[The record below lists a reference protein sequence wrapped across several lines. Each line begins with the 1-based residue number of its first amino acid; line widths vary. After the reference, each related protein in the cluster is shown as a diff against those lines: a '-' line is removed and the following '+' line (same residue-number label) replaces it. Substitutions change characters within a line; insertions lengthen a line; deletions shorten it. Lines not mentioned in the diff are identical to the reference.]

1 MRPSRQLSGLLFLA
15 LAAVLAW
22 GGTVHPALSTIRW
35 LVVAAAA
42 GWGVWTLRQER
53 TRIEQVYVQ
62 ILAMGLAIS
71 AVGWLIPTSQ
81 SRGLI
86 VIGGLLVLA
95 SGGLLLWSWI
105 QRRTPPSDDDANR
118 TG

>member
-15 LAAVLAW
+15 LAVILAW
-22 GGTVHPALSTIRW
+22 GGTVDPAKSTIRW
-35 LVVAAAA
+35 IVVAALA

-53 TRIEQVYVQ
+53 TRIGQVYTQ
-62 ILAMGLAIS
+62 ILALGLAIS
-71 AVGWLIPTSQ
+71 AVGWLIPTTE

-86 VIGGLLVLA
+86 VIGGILVLA

-105 QRRTPPSDDDANR
+105 QQRTASDDDQNR

>member
-1 MRPSRQLSGLLFLA
+1 MRPSRQLSGVLFLA

-22 GGTVHPALSTIRW
+22 GGTVDPAKSTIRW
-35 LVVAAAA
+35 IVVPVLA
-42 GWGVWTLRQER
+42 GWGIWTLGQER
-53 TRIEQVYVQ
+53 RRIEQVYLQ

-71 AVGWLIPTSQ
+71 AVGWLIPSTQ

-86 VIGGLLVLA
+86 VIGGILVLG

-105 QRRTPPSDDDANR
+105 QRRTQSDDDANR

>member
-1 MRPSRQLSGLLFLA
+1 
-15 LAAVLAW
+15 
-22 GGTVHPALSTIRW
+22 
-35 LVVAAAA
+35 
-42 GWGVWTLRQER
+42 
-53 TRIEQVYVQ
+53 VYTQ

-86 VIGGLLVLA
+86 VIGALLVLA
-95 SGGLLLWSWI
+95 SGGLLLWSWT
-105 QRRTPPSDDDANR
+105 QRRPPPSDDDANR

>member
-15 LAAVLAW
+15 LAAVLTW
-22 GGTVHPALSTIRW
+22 GGTVDPAKSTIRW
-35 LVVAAAA
+35 VVVAALA
-42 GWGVWTLRQER
+42 GWGVSTLRQER
-53 TRIEQVYVQ
+53 TRIEQVYMQV
-62 ILAMGLAIS
+62 LALGLAIS

-95 SGGLLLWSWI
+95 SSGRLLWSWFE
-105 QRRTPPSDDDANR
+105 RRTASDDDANR
-118 TG
+118 PG

>member
-15 LAAVLAW
+15 LAAVLTW
-22 GGTVHPALSTIRW
+22 GGTVDPAKSTIRW
-35 LVVAAAA
+35 VVVAALA
-42 GWGVWTLRQER
+42 GWGVSTLRQER
-53 TRIEQVYVQ
+53 TRIAQVYIQ
-62 ILAMGLAIS
+62 ILALGLAIS

-95 SGGLLLWSWI
+95 SSGRLLWSWFE
-105 QRRTPPSDDDANR
+105 RRTASDDDANR
-118 TG
+118 PG

>member
-1 MRPSRQLSGLLFLA
+1 MRRQLSGVLFLA

-22 GGTVHPALSTIRW
+22 GGTVGPGKTTVRWFMALA
-35 LVVAAAA
+35 LA

-53 TRIEQVYVQ
+53 TRIEQVYTQ
-62 ILAMGLAIS
+62 ILALGLAIS
-71 AVGWLIPTSQ
+71 AGGWLTPTSQ

-86 VIGGLLVLA
+86 GFGGLLVLA